1 MPAAVSAAPSVVFCA
16 ASLSAH
22 SSTVS
27 RRSSKSWNSVHC
39 RIGSSE
45 TLAVALAHCILI
57 HCRIGSSE
65 NVGKLFLILDNLR
78 VHHAKPVKAWLAE
91 HADAIEIF

>member
-1 MPAAVSAAPSVVFCA
+1 MLDAG
-16 ASLSAH
+16 
-22 SSTVS
+22 
-27 RRSSKSWNSVHC
+27 VHC

-45 TLAVALAHCILI
+45 THDGQQGDFTVVQCRIGSSEIYVPGAHGVAAV

-65 NVGKLFLILDNLR
+65 NVGKLFLILDSLR